1 MRVVAIAAMVAR
13 AEETMAATVAMPSE
27 RKVAAWTSPFCHAAA
42 YQRSE
47 KPSQIAIE
55 VPALKE

>member
-1 MRVVAIAAMVAR
+1 M
-13 AEETMAATVAMPSE
+13 ETMAAAAAMPSE
-27 RKVAAWTSPFCHAAA
+27 RKVAAWTSALCQAAT

>member
-1 MRVVAIAAMVAR
+1 MVAT
-13 AEETMAATVAMPSE
+13 AVETTPATVAITSE
-27 RKVAAWTSPFCHAAA
+27 RMARPATSASFQAAT

-47 KPSQIAIE
+47 KPSQIASE